1 MIRTRLGLVGLLV
14 CLTIAYTVAAYFL
27 PNTLI
32 LIIVR
37 SFQVAA
43 SGAVVWRYRPGLVK
57 VWRQGF
63 RGNDEEILTF
73 AIVLGYGALGIN
85 ALWLWLWRG
94 ALEPHWMVDAAIN
107 GYCVV
112 ISAWAGV
119 LYSAAPG
126 ADHGEL
132 TRGSKR
138 MVTLVL
144 LATFALSILGL
155 TASPMFMRLEA
166 WIKPYMAEHTI
177 EDSDSEFRRQQWRD

>member
-1 MIRTRLGLVGLLV
+1 
-14 CLTIAYTVAAYFL
+14 
-27 PNTLI
+27 
-32 LIIVR
+32 
-37 SFQVAA
+37 
-43 SGAVVWRYRPGLVK
+43 
-57 VWRQGF
+57 
-63 RGNDEEILTF
+63 
-73 AIVLGYGALGIN
+73 
-85 ALWLWLWRG
+85 
-94 ALEPHWMVDAAIN
+94 MVDAAIN

-144 LATFALSILGL
+144 LATLALSILGL
-155 TASPMFMRLEA
+155 TASPMFMRFEA